1 MANFRTIAVNHNNL
15 VNSVQAATY
24 LSIDKLDTPPEV
36 SDLRVETIDFIKR
49 DLKELAAVLRPR
61 ATIYGE
67 VISDFMCRR
76 QDFSYIDVISTVP
89 FEEIPLSGFKCVGGV
104 SGDDIEFRLL
114 TKNRSCGAVF
124 KYQLRISYGAVTEI
138 KPKVDIDSLYMV
150 DDGVKSFHG
159 SVIEI
164 VQRVHEKVALPVC
177 DVHKLLVSDLYS
189 LATDLKVRG
198 YTLVIPPAK

>member
-1 MANFRTIAVNHNNL
+1 
-15 VNSVQAATY
+15 
-24 LSIDKLDTPPEV
+24 
-36 SDLRVETIDFIKR
+36 
-49 DLKELAAVLRPR
+49 
-61 ATIYGE
+61 
-67 VISDFMCRR
+67 
-76 QDFSYIDVISTVP
+76 
-89 FEEIPLSGFKCVGGV
+89 
-104 SGDDIEFRLL
+104 
-114 TKNRSCGAVF
+114 
-124 KYQLRISYGAVTEI
+124 
-138 KPKVDIDSLYMV
+138 MV